1 MIDTNTD
8 DSIIEDVG
16 LLHFYRDVI
25 PSVPHIKNNNNK
37 MNSFKIVGGAIVS
50 AVIVAVLGY
59 LVSIGDVWKIDF
71 HSIVNIA
78 VLTGAASILKY
89 LGTSRSNKFAGV
101 LPMPE

>member
-1 MIDTNTD
+1 MIDKTTD
-8 DSIIEDVG
+8 DSIIELG
-16 LLHFYRDVI
+16 LSAFLAESRNGETD
-25 PSVPHIKNNNNK
+25 IKNNNYK

-71 HSIVNIA
+71 HRIVNIA